1 MIHAEILPFVWLI
14 IPCITIA
21 VLFKIRTTY
30 KIAQLKAVGIEKK
43 KESTIEGSLLK
54 FIDDA
59 PKQIAQI
66 DEEISTIKANA
77 VKTGM
82 TPEQVKGSVER
93 LQREKDMLALPAK
106 YGEVAK
112 PFLKTIDKVASNF
125 LKGFSNG

>member
-1 MIHAEILPFVWLI
+1 MIHNEILPFVWLI

-43 KESTIEGSLLK
+43 KESTIEGSLIKL
-54 FIDDA
+54 IDDA
-59 PKQIAQI
+59 PKQIEQI
-66 DEEISTIKANA
+66 NAEIATIRANA

-82 TPEQVKGSVER
+82 SPEQVKGSVER
-93 LQREKDMLALPAK
+93 LERERDMLAIPAK
-106 YGEVAK
+106 YGDVAK

-125 LKGFSNG
+125 LKGFGNG

>member
-1 MIHAEILPFVWLI
+1 MIHNEILPFIWLI
-14 IPCITIA
+14 IPCVTIA

-43 KESTIEGSLLK
+43 KESSIEGSLIK
-54 FIDDA
+54 MIDDA
-59 PKQIAQI
+59 PKMI
-66 DEEISTIKANA
+66 DKINQEIITIKSNA
-77 VKTGM
+77 IKTGI

-93 LQREKDMLALPAK
+93 LERERDMLSIPAK
-106 YGEVAK
+106 YGDVAK

>member
-14 IPCITIA
+14 IPCVTIA
-21 VLFKIRTTY
+21 ILFKIRTTY

-43 KESTIEGSLLK
+43 KESSIEGSLIKL
-54 FIDDA
+54 IDDA

-66 DEEISTIKANA
+66 DQEIMTIKANA

-82 TPEQVKGSVER
+82 TPEQVKGSIER
-93 LQREKDMLALPAK
+93 LQREKDMLAIPAK
-106 YGEVAK
+106 YGDVAK

-125 LKGFSNG
+125 LKGFGNG